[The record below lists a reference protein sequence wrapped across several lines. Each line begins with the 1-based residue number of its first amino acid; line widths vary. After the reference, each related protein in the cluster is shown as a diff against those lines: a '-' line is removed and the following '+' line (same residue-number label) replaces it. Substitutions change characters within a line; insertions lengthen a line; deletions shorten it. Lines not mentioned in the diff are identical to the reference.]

1 MNEGISM
8 KYQGMKDHFIDYISM
23 YSDTFFAK
31 KVASEWLFS
40 ASLKAWLTAE
50 IGYFRIRIS
59 SPLNN
64 FFISPNK
71 KKSQGAKS
79 GE

>member
-31 KVASEWLFS
+31 KVASE
-40 ASLKAWLTAE
+40 
-50 IGYFRIRIS
+50 
-59 SPLNN
+59 
-64 FFISPNK
+64 
-71 KKSQGAKS
+71 
-79 GE
+79 